1 MLEVRC
7 SSNDLHTLL
16 SSNDLADRLG
26 ISRASVL
33 RAVSRGQLR
42 PALVTPGGHRR
53 FLPQDAESPGR
64 RLARGDR
71 DDRLLGSREAA
82 RLLGVSQQTLNR
94 AVRQGRLRPAVVTP
108 GGHRRFAAADIADSR
123 RAAANGGTG

>member
-1 MLEVRC
+1 M
-7 SSNDLHTLL
+7 HTLL

-53 FLPQDAESPGR
+53 FLPQDAESLGR
-64 RLARGDR
+64 RPAAGDR
-71 DDRLLGSREAA
+71 DDQLLGSSEAA
-82 RLLGVSQQTLNR
+82 RLLGISQQTLNR
-94 AVRQGRLRPAVVTP
+94 AVRQGRLLPAVVTP
-108 GGHRRFAAADIADSR
+108 GGHRRFAASDIVDSR